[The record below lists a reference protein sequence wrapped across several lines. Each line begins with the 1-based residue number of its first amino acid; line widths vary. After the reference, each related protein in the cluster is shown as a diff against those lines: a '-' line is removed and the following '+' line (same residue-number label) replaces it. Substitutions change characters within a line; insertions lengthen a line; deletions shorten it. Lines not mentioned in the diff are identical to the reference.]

1 MKRVLITGG
10 SRGIGAAIV
19 TKFIEEGYEVK
30 SPIRDELN
38 LLSDSSIENF
48 IAENKNI
55 GFDVI
60 INNAGINDLGLID
73 EIDDE
78 NIFNTLQTNLIA
90 PMKLLRGFVPY
101 MKKQNYG
108 RVVNIASIWAI
119 VSKPGRVTYSAS
131 KNGIHGVTNTLAVE
145 LGEFNIL
152 TNTVCPGFT
161 ATELTYKNNSQEDI
175 ENICRKIPLHR
186 MAKPEEIAKLVY
198 FLGSDENTYINGQKI
213 AIDGGFTVQ

>member
-1 MKRVLITGG
+1 MRKVLITGG
-10 SRGIGAAIV
+10 SRGIGAALV
-19 TKFIEEGYEVK
+19 KQYQNSGYEVIAP
-30 SPIRDELN
+30 SRQELN
-38 LLSDSSIENF
+38 LLDNDSIKKF
-48 IAENKNI
+48 IQQYEKRGI
-55 GFDVI
+55 DI
-60 INNAGINDLGLID
+60 IVNNAGINDLGLID

-175 ENICRKIPLHR
+175 ENICRKIPVHR

>member
-1 MKRVLITGG
+1 MRKVLITGG
-10 SRGIGAAIV
+10 SRGIGAALV
-19 TKFIEEGYEVK
+19 KQYQNSGYEVIAP
-30 SPIRDELN
+30 SRQELN
-38 LLSDSSIENF
+38 LLDDDSIKKF
-48 IAENKNI
+48 IQQYEKRGI
-55 GFDVI
+55 DI
-60 INNAGINDLGLID
+60 IVNNAGINDLGLID

-175 ENICRKIPLHR
+175 ENICRKIPVHR